1 MKIELTEKEFH
12 ALEVLLFS
20 YESKRQA
27 VKDEKG
33 KYVKVGTVCFLPET
47 DRVLRRLNKKINED
61 LYT

>member
-1 MKIELTEKEFH
+1 MKIELTDKEFH

-33 KYVKVGTVCFLPET
+33 KYVKMGTGCFLPET
-47 DRVLRRLNKKINED
+47 DRALRRLNKKINED
-61 LYT
+61 LYK

>member
-20 YESKRQA
+20 YESKRQT

-33 KYVKVGTVCFLPET
+33 KYVKMGTVCFLPGT